1 MTPAGRKERV
11 DAVRNRETVLA
22 AAARLLD
29 AADDPGEVS
38 MGDIAAA
45 AGVGKGTLFRGFGDR
60 IGLLQALA
68 DQRGDRLRTQLAAGE
83 SSSDPVER
91 ATATLDAI
99 LRFKLENRS
108 LMLALE
114 NAGSGARTGAR
125 RTTGGTG
132 TWRRSSPRFTARTTP
147 TTWPTRCSPSCAA
160 ISSSISAISRRHES
174 ATASPISYASFSP
187 ATHRAGAL
195 PEPGPTATSAAAS
208 GVTIPARPER
218 AGGSGGHLTGSRS
231 VKGWGG

>member
-1 MTPAGRKERV
+1 MTSAGRKERV

-114 NAGSGARTGAR
+114 NAGSGSPY
-125 RTTGGTG
+125 
-132 TWRRSSPRFTARTTP
+132 RSSTYDRWHGHLAEIVAEVHGPDNADYL
-147 TTWPTRCSPSCAA
+147 A
-160 ISSSISAISRRHES
+160 H
-174 ATASPISYASFSP
+174 
-187 ATHRAGAL
+187 AL
-195 PEPGPTATSAAAS
+195 LAVVRSDLIEHLSDQP
-208 GVTIPARPER
+208 PARIR
-218 AGGSGGHLTGSRS
+218 DGIAYLVRVLLSGDAPRRGTP
-231 VKGWGG
+231 

>member
-114 NAGSGARTGAR
+114 NAGSGSPY
-125 RTTGGTG
+125 
-132 TWRRSSPRFTARTTP
+132 RSSTYDRWHGHLAEIVAEVHGPDNADYL
-147 TTWPTRCSPSCAA
+147 A
-160 ISSSISAISRRHES
+160 H
-174 ATASPISYASFSP
+174 
-187 ATHRAGAL
+187 AL
-195 PEPGPTATSAAAS
+195 LAVVRSDLIEHLSDQP
-208 GVTIPARPER
+208 PARIR
-218 AGGSGGHLTGSRS
+218 DGIAYLVRVLLSGDAPRRGTP
-231 VKGWGG
+231 